1 MKKTCEQYEILDNVG
16 TLAIQLLN
24 VQGEMDKVLEE
35 PPRPEAAEEI
45 LDLYFSVR
53 DFLNVSEL
61 MDDNYV
67 IYSEIGEDGK
77 FRVKLYCV
85 NPAENLKKY
94 LEKSAGT
101 IFFSATLLP
110 MLYYRKLLSTEKD
123 DFGIY
128 VQSPFNKENR
138 QILMG
143 IDVSSRYTRR
153 NYTEYRKIAEYIART
168 AWKKKGNY
176 LVFFPSYKLL
186 EAVYEIYENEFSAD
200 WVQCI
205 CQTASMNEYEREE
218 FLEQFT
224 ERENTLV
231 GFCVL
236 GGIFSEGI
244 DLIGNRLI
252 GVLIV
257 GTGLPQISN
266 EREILKRYYD
276 KKGENGFDYAY
287 RYPGMNKVLQAAGRV
302 IRTQED
308 SGVIILLDERFY
320 SQDYMEL
327 FPVEW
332 SDMEICSLNT
342 LEDNLGKFWDKTK
355 LVTVE

>member
-1 MKKTCEQYEILDNVG
+1 
-16 TLAIQLLN
+16 
-24 VQGEMDKVLEE
+24 
-35 PPRPEAAEEI
+35 
-45 LDLYFSVR
+45 
-53 DFLNVSEL
+53 
-61 MDDNYV
+61 
-67 IYSEIGEDGK
+67 
-77 FRVKLYCV
+77 
-85 NPAENLKKY
+85 
-94 LEKSAGT
+94 
-101 IFFSATLLP
+101 
-110 MLYYRKLLSTEKD
+110 
-123 DFGIY
+123 
-128 VQSPFNKENR
+128 
-138 QILMG
+138 
-143 IDVSSRYTRR
+143 
-153 NYTEYRKIAEYIART
+153 
-168 AWKKKGNY
+168 
-176 LVFFPSYKLL
+176 
-186 EAVYEIYENEFSAD
+186 
-200 WVQCI
+200 
-205 CQTASMNEYEREE
+205 MNEYEREE